1 MPPWLGG
8 QKEDTVCGQV
18 AGGKKKNTKTRR
30 LAVVIS
36 NTLED
41 RDAVGRML

>member
-18 AGGKKKNTKTRR
+18 AGGKKKKYKNSAAGCGNFKY
-30 LAVVIS
+30 A
-36 NTLED
+36 
-41 RDAVGRML
+41 